1 MHQISQVVAKVRL
14 LTEPVLD
21 APGVG
26 SMSATAPARESAGIC
41 SFSLPIS

>member
-1 MHQISQVVAKVRL
+1 MHRFSQVVTKVRL
-14 LTEPVLD
+14 MTEPVLD

-26 SMSATAPARESAGIC
+26 SISATASARESAGIC